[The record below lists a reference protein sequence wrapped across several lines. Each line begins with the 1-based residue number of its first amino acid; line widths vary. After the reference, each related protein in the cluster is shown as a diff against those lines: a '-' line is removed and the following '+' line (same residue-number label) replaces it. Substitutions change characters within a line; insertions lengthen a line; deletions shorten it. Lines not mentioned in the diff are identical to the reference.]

1 MNLQKL
7 ITAVTRLVSL
17 TVLPWMAL
25 NMSTMVMNAS
35 PNETFTSTL
44 AGNFRGVTP
53 VPAADA
59 SLVAMPGPLPGMTG
73 IRAKDGPAVIELQVS
88 EAISTRGSMAF
99 WLFADKAYHGGIH
112 AEPADAFRERIIDG
126 KLVMIADASAQLFE
140 CFMQVFSP
148 EGLGASRRTQLPGL
162 PGPAWYHFAFEWD
175 SERGIANSYLNGS
188 PASINNAVI
197 SPWPMEPLQSLTLTL
212 DRFAVSDLRL
222 SGHMLDQESLR
233 AELTQAYR
241 GSADILLGTGL
252 QPPEVIREYK
262 GDLIYANPLR
272 SETDIED
279 WVAEGPLNLSFD
291 GGWLRMASEYPS
303 GGPGGL
309 SGHIVLWC
317 PVETPADFVAEWDFQ
332 IVKPDL
338 AIVFF
343 STRGRD
349 GKDLFDPSLNPRN
362 GDFVGYTRGDI
373 DTYHISYYSHH
384 RLTSNLRKNHG
395 FYMPATGPNPE
406 AFSSS
411 KVRRARLMKNGGHI
425 QMTLDDEVIIDFH
438 DDGERYGPVLGGGRI
453 GLRQMRGMVGQYRD
467 FRIYKVR
474 PDRRPSGPEVPQ
486 YGQMPSQ

>member
-1 MNLQKL
+1 MKRLTKL
-7 ITAVTRLVSL
+7 IILL
-17 TVLPWMAL
+17 CMAL
-25 NMSTMVMNAS
+25 NFPALILKASQNNAVTDIL
-35 PNETFTSTL
+35 E
-44 AGNFRGVTP
+44 ANFRGVKP
-53 VPAADA
+53 VPGADA
-59 SLVAMPGPLPGMTG
+59 SVATIPGPLPGMIG
-73 IRAKDGPAVIELQVS
+73 IRAADGPAVVELRVTEAVS
-88 EAISTRGSMAF
+88 SRGSLGF
-99 WLFADKAYHGGIH
+99 WLFVDTAYHSGIDVDTEH
-112 AEPADAFRERIIDG
+112 VFRERIIEG
-126 KLVMIADASAQLFE
+126 KLVFMADASPQLFE
-140 CFMQVFSP
+140 NFFQIFGI
-148 EGLGASRRTQLPGL
+148 EGLGASRRTQFPGL

-222 SGHMLDQESLR
+222 SGRLLDRESLR

-241 GSADILLGTGL
+241 GSVETLLGTGL

-262 GDLIYANPLR
+262 GDLLYANPLR

-279 WVAEGPLNLSFD
+279 WVAEGPVNLSFD
-291 GGWLRMASEYPS
+291 DGWLRMASEYPS

-343 STRGRD
+343 SARGRD
-349 GKDLFDPSLNPRN
+349 DKDLFDPSLNPRN
-362 GDFVGYTRGDI
+362 GDFAGYTRGDI
-373 DTYHISYYSHH
+373 DSYHISYHSHH

-411 KVRRARLMKNGGHI
+411 KIRRARLMKNGGHI
-425 QMTLDDEVIIDFH
+425 QMTLDDKVIIDYH

-453 GLRQMRGMVGQYRD
+453 GLRQMRGMVGRYGD
-467 FRIYKVR
+467 FRIYEVR
-474 PDRRPSGPEVPQ
+474 ADRRLSGPEVPQ